1 MSDAHHWHELI
12 DRHLRGELSE
22 AEKEQLAERL
32 DSDSAARKD
41 FVEQV
46 QWDMQI
52 AEVLKESDDSRGLLH
67 EPKTHLNQDNVFAAP
82 TWTTITRT
90 LLAVAAVIILVLASS
105 LYFQRP
111 GAERP
116 IATITGLNGSFQWT
130 GDGGLVCQELGV
142 GAELSGG
149 TVEGMTPGCWF
160 ELEFNDG
167 STVTI
172 SGNSMLTFSDL
183 GQKELHL
190 KEGNVSGNVKPQPV
204 GKPMLVFTR
213 SAVLEV
219 LGTQFDVE
227 AGLSAT
233 MLNVSEGKVRVK
245 RLSDGNTVEV
255 RAKHRLIA
263 AADRKMLPERV
274 PDSVSR
280 WRSQLHLGPVGTQG
294 KWSPATDVKS
304 ATLSAIPYTTRL
316 GKTIYTAAFG
326 VSHGDK
332 PPVTLQPTS
341 RLRVRGRIASTS
353 RVFFGVTVR
362 HPNGE
367 FAGNFQIMRPAV
379 DFPGGQDF
387 EVILHLRSF
396 RLDPSL
402 IGIRDTLPSV
412 PFDLVVE
419 AMWCHT
425 LDKQAGLEIT
435 EVELLPP
442 TEEDSL

>member
-1 MSDAHHWHELI
+1 M
-12 DRHLRGELSE
+12 
-22 AEKEQLAERL
+22 
-32 DSDSAARKD
+32 
-41 FVEQV
+41 
-46 QWDMQI
+46 
-52 AEVLKESDDSRGLLH
+52 
-67 EPKTHLNQDNVFAAP
+67 
-82 TWTTITRT
+82 
-90 LLAVAAVIILVLASS
+90 LASS

-111 GAERP
+111 RAERP

-130 GDGGLVCQELGV
+130 GDGGLVYQELGV

-149 TVEGMTPGCWF
+149 TVEGMTPGSWF

-172 SGNSMLTFSDL
+172 SGNSMLTFSEL

-213 SAVLEV
+213 SAMLEI

-227 AGLSAT
+227 ARLSAT
-233 MLNVSEGKVRVK
+233 MLSVSEGKVRVK
-245 RLSDGNTVEV
+245 RLSDGNTVDV
-255 RAKHRLIA
+255 PAKHRLIA
-263 AADRKMLPERV
+263 AADRNMSPERV
-274 PDSVSR
+274 PDSVNR
-280 WRSQLHLGPVGTQG
+280 WKSQLHLGPVGTQG
-294 KWSPATDVKS
+294 KWSPATDLES
-304 ATLSAIPYTTRL
+304 ATLRAIPYTTRL

-326 VSHGDK
+326 VSHGDN

-341 RLRVRGRIASTS
+341 RLRVRGRIASTN

-367 FAGNFQIMRPAV
+367 FAGNFQTIRPAV
-379 DFPGGQDF
+379 EFPSGQDF
-387 EVILHLRSF
+387 EVILHLRNF

-402 IGIRDTLPSV
+402 IEIRNTLPSV

-425 LDKQAGLEIT
+425 LDKQAGLEIID
-435 EVELLPP
+435 VELLPP
-442 TEEDSL
+442 TEDESV

>member
-387 EVILHLRSF
+387 EVILHLRNF